1 MAPSRR
7 ELLEKV
13 AFLGAALGLG
23 QCWPGLAQAAVV
35 DGDLRAQLEVC
46 KPSLKPLQQLIA
58 GNQRFMKAWAAAGEA
73 ESPDLRMQ
81 ALQLAYGD
89 GGCEIKPQALAK
101 GQRPWAAVLTC
112 ADSRVPL
119 EWLFNTGDGELFG
132 VRSAGNTAFNEGV
145 ASLEY
150 AVANLD
156 VPLIM
161 VLGHSGCG
169 AVTAAMAD
177 AMLTPL
183 LEDLVTPIR
192 ASFVPGNNLTEA
204 IKGNACYSAA
214 QLPKRSELL
223 RKAQT
228 SGKLKIQP
236 AYFDIES
243 GQVSLLLV

>member
-1 MAPSRR
+1 MALSRR
-7 ELLEKV
+7 ELLEK
-13 AFLGAALGLG
+13 AGLLGVALGLS
-23 QCWPGLAQAAVV
+23 QCWPGLAGASAI
-35 DGDLRAQLEVC
+35 DLDLRAQLEQC
-46 KPSLKPLQQLIA
+46 KPRLQPLEALMA
-58 GNQRFMKAWAAAGEA
+58 GNQRFMAAWAAAGDA
-73 ESPDLRMQ
+73 ASPELRMQ
-81 ALQLAYGD
+81 ALQLAYGKS
-89 GGCEIKPQALAK
+89 GCEIDPKALAQ
-101 GQRPWAAVLTC
+101 GQRPWSAVLTC

-150 AVANLD
+150 AVAYLE
-156 VPLIM
+156 VPLIV

-169 AVTAAMAD
+169 AVTAAMAE
-177 AMLTPL
+177 ATLTPL

-192 ASFVPGNNLTEA
+192 ASFVAGNNLTEA
-204 IKGNACYSAA
+204 IKVNACYAAA

-223 RKAQT
+223 QRAQA

-236 AYFDIES
+236 AYFDINS

>member
-1 MAPSRR
+1 
-7 ELLEKV
+7 
-13 AFLGAALGLG
+13 
-23 QCWPGLAQAAVV
+23 
-35 DGDLRAQLEVC
+35 
-46 KPSLKPLQQLIA
+46 
-58 GNQRFMKAWAAAGEA
+58 
-73 ESPDLRMQ
+73 
-81 ALQLAYGD
+81 
-89 GGCEIKPQALAK
+89 
-101 GQRPWAAVLTC
+101 
-112 ADSRVPL
+112 
-119 EWLFNTGDGELFG
+119 G

-156 VPLIM
+156 VPLIL

-169 AVTAAMAD
+169 AVTAAMSD

-204 IKGNACYSAA
+204 IKSNACYSAA

-223 RKAQT
+223 REAQT